1 MRLTLDRLASDTL
14 RDGEPT
20 SAAVLVPVIDRADG
34 SYLLFTERASHLPD
48 HAGEMSFPGGRRQA
62 SDGDALDTALREAT
76 EEIGLRREEAEP
88 VGRLPDIGAPTGDQV
103 RPFVARVPD
112 REYDHDPGEVSDVVR
127 LPASALVDHA
137 NYSAEHHPGMDG
149 PAETLPYFRVDGVV
163 VWGLT
168 GYLTGQLLQT
178 TAAWTPPADHP
189 LEHPGATR

>member
-1 MRLTLDRLASDTL
+1 MRLTLDRLTADQL
-14 RDGEPT
+14 RGGEPT

-48 HAGEMSFPGGRRQA
+48 HAGEMSFPGGRREDA
-62 SDGDALDTALREAT
+62 DADALDTALREST
-76 EEIGLRREEAEP
+76 EEIGLDPTEAEP
-88 VGRLPDIGAPTGDQV
+88 VGQLPDINAPTGDQV

-112 REYDHDPGEVSDVVR
+112 REYDPAPSEVSDIVR
-127 LPASALVDHA
+127 LPARALVDHE
-137 NYSAEHHPGMDG
+137 NYRAEYHPGMDG

-168 GYLTGQLLQT
+168 GYLTGRLLQT
-178 TAAWTPPADHP
+178 TADWEPPADHP